1 MLVSQYLLQ
10 IIYLDDDSKI
20 FRGFQTEDE
29 AKDWAMAHR
38 TVLRLAQSD
47 TWRVLPDRCAITA

>member
-1 MLVSQYLLQ
+1 MVGQYLLQ

-29 AKDWAMAHR
+29 AKDWALAHG
-38 TVLRLAQSD
+38 VALRLVQCDS
-47 TWRVLPDRCAITA
+47 WRVLPDRCAITA